1 MSHKWIHALA
11 ELDSQGTAGILITV
25 IEERGS
31 TPRNAGAKMVVT
43 TNDQFDTIGG
53 GHLEY
58 KIIKL
63 ARQMLEENQHQPR
76 LERFSLGASLGQCC
90 GGATTVL
97 LEPMGTDVKE
107 IAVFGAGHVG
117 QALIPVLASL
127 PCRIRWIDA
136 REDIFPEHI
145 PKNVEKIINEFPVD
159 EVEELPANSY
169 FIVMTH
175 NHQLDQE
182 LSEKILARDDFSYFG
197 LIGSATKRKKFEH
210 RLTAKGFTSEQ
221 LNKMTCPMGI
231 ADVRG
236 KLPAEIAVSVAA
248 EFIALYNRNF
258 GKNTDIHKTESTGSN
273 SRTSKLQS
281 NKVVSRLAV

>member
-43 TNDQFDTIGG
+43 TDAQFDTIGG

-58 KIIKL
+58 KVIKL
-63 ARQMLEENQHQPR
+63 ARQMLEDNQHEPR

-127 PCRIRWIDA
+127 PCRVRWIDA

-145 PKNVEKIINEFPVD
+145 PQGVEKIVNEFPVD

-182 LSEKILARDDFSYFG
+182 ISEKILTRNDFSYFG

-210 RLTAKGFTSEQ
+210 RLTAKGFTPEQ
-221 LNKMTCPMGI
+221 LTKMTCPMGI
-231 ADVRG
+231 PEVKG
-236 KLPAEIAVSVAA
+236 KLPAEIAISVAA

-258 GKNTDIHKTESTGSN
+258 GKGTNANDAGKIDTAAKANT
-273 SRTSKLQS
+273 LQS